1 LAKITSGYTP
11 PHRSDLKRISLKKL
25 ANENWV
31 FLSRNTAPEMVADFT
46 LLCANAGFSPRVINE
61 PLSISAVLVMV
72 AAGIGVSVA
81 PGCVRSFHQ
90 PGVKFIPIQ
99 PDPPPMELVVARP
112 VSEPP
117 PTVATF
123 LERRQLTV
131 KLISAG

>member
-1 LAKITSGYTP
+1 VQDQVYRDCVLAVLPARHALAGLQK
-11 PHRSDLKRISLKKL
+11 ISLKKL

-31 FLSRNTAPEMVADFT
+31 FLSRRTAPEMVDDFI
-46 LLCANAGFSPRVINE
+46 LFCANAGFSPRVINE

-99 PDPPPMELVVARP
+99 PDPPPMP
-112 VSEPP
+112 VR
-117 PTVATF
+117 AF
-123 LERRQLTV
+123 L
-131 KLISAG
+131 SA